1 MNVLTLKTNTI
12 DGVNGLTLV
21 SSESVGQTHEVRLTP
36 EHPVYVINRY
46 GEEIGWTMATNL
58 VAGDLIAD
66 IDGGAAVKVVAN
78 ALTQTSETV
87 YNFEVEGNHNY
98 FADEL
103 GLWVHNASR
112 NPKRDAIIAFFLK
125 FFGDD
130 PSQPEFQFNPDND
143 PRIEISEPV
152 CPTKIAQGP
161 KPPSKLNFVF
171 QGGNR
176 LYNKLKG
183 FTTKP

>member
-78 ALTQTSETV
+78 ALTQTSEKV

-98 FADEL
+98 FADVL
-103 GLWVHNASR
+103 GLWVHNAGPKIRGRAPENLREALAIEEARADDGRNATCIIENLGFPKGGRKFLFKHGKIRVHFSR
-112 NPKRDAIIAFFLK
+112 NINNIA
-125 FFGDD
+125 GD
-130 PSQPEFQFNPDND
+130 F
-143 PRIEISEPV
+143 
-152 CPTKIAQGP
+152 KI
-161 KPPSKLNFVF
+161 KP
-171 QGGNR
+171 
-176 LYNKLKG
+176 
-183 FTTKP
+183 